1 MFYAYALKF
10 EAVNI
15 VICSCLILSY
25 LHVFVPWCKCP
36 KGYEPIL
43 VILILFQGLVQCLG
57 LKEAHSKFFILF
69 LMNLTTKKKVDKE
82 YK

>member
-10 EAVNI
+10 EVLNI
-15 VICSCLILSY
+15 VSVICSCLTLSY
-25 LHVFVPWCKCP
+25 LHVFFPWCKYP

-57 LKEAHSKFFILF
+57 LKDTVNFLF
-69 LMNLTTKKKVDKE
+69 YLMNLTTKKKVDKE